1 MGIEIGET
9 DLTIAVARNSFGKL
23 RLVSL
28 YRLDAL
34 MTLGEEERKKT
45 IQSFLKANRIP
56 TARVYLSLPREQG
69 IVRQVQLPG
78 DIHNRLP
85 DVVKI
90 QVETLSP
97 WPVAEIYWEFAA
109 EAPKKDQKVIT
120 VTIVIVPR
128 VHLDPWI
135 VFFKSA
141 GIPLSGASLSS
152 VAQAHGI
159 NILWKEPKP
168 TIVLHREPSYME
180 GVFVNG
186 SRFAALTA
194 PSAENTALPSILV
207 DRLLSAAKLQSVED
221 ARLIACGDSEAFAA
235 HGNPPLP
242 LEDAKPDAANQFGPV
257 AAALLPF
264 KESAF
269 KSNLIPPEL
278 RYRESRMRLVPAF
291 ALAALAILMGSALL
305 GREPYQNKV
314 YAAQL
319 DSAIKTVAPKVKE
332 VADQEKD
339 LEQWSRR
346 YRALTCQLDAQ
357 V

>member
-1 MGIEIGET
+1 M
-9 DLTIAVARNSFGKL
+9 
-23 RLVSL
+23 
-28 YRLDAL
+28 
-34 MTLGEEERKKT
+34 
-45 IQSFLKANRIP
+45 
-56 TARVYLSLPREQG
+56 
-69 IVRQVQLPG
+69 
-78 DIHNRLP
+78 
-85 DVVKI
+85 KI

-97 WPVAEIYWEFAA
+97 WPVAEIYWDFAA

-120 VTIVIVPR
+120 VTIVIIPR

-141 GIPLSGASLSS
+141 GMPLSGASLSS
-152 VAQAHGI
+152 VAQGHGI
-159 NILWKEPKP
+159 NVLWKEPKP

-186 SRFAALTA
+186 SRLAALTV
-194 PSAENTALPSILV
+194 PSAENAALPSILV
-207 DRLLSAAKLQSVED
+207 DRLLSTAKLQSVED

-235 HGNPPLP
+235 HSNPPLP

-291 ALAALAILMGSALL
+291 ALAVLAILMGSALL
-305 GREPYQNKV
+305 VREPYQNKV

-319 DSAIKTVAPKVKE
+319 DSAIKTIAPKVKE

-339 LEQWSRR
+339 LDQLSRR
-346 YRALTCQLDAQ
+346 YRALTSQLEAHDYTIETLGELSRVLPNSAFLLTYAYQDGTMTISGLAQ
-357 V
+357 SASEIQKLLEGSPMFKNVEFAGGVTREASGKDRFTLKMVLEGPK